1 MPPRLFATV
10 CLLLAV
16 FFGGNVRADDA
27 SQPRASSII
36 PFESEAQV
44 QALAKDGPTVI
55 FFFATWCP
63 NCKAAAL
70 EFSSKWETV
79 RPGIAL
85 VVADYDKQ
93 TALKSKYGV
102 TYQDTYV
109 LVGTDGSKR
118 KIWNSGGIAALN
130 ANTID

>member
-1 MPPRLFATV
+1 MLSRIAVSLFILFVA
-10 CLLLAV
+10 
-16 FFGGNVRADDA
+16 FFSVTVRADDA
-27 SQPRASSII
+27 SPARASKII
-36 PFESEAQV
+36 SFESEAQI
-44 QALAKDGPTVI
+44 QALAKDGPTVV

-70 EFSSKWETV
+70 EFSTKWVEV

-93 TALKSKYGV
+93 TALKTKYGV

-109 LVGTDGSKR
+109 LVGADGGKR
-118 KIWNSGGIAALN
+118 KLWNSGGIAALN
-130 ANTID
+130 ANAVD

>member
-1 MPPRLFATV
+1 MLSRLSATM
-10 CLLLAV
+10 LLLSAMIFGSAV
-16 FFGGNVRADDA
+16 HADDV
-27 SQPRASSII
+27 SQPRTSRII

-44 QALAKDGPTVI
+44 QALAKDGPTVV

-109 LVGTDGSKR
+109 LVGADGGKR

-130 ANTID
+130 TNAID

>member
-1 MPPRLFATV
+1 MLSRLFATT
-10 CLLLAV
+10 CFLLSVLL
-16 FFGGNVRADDA
+16 GSSVRADDA
-27 SQPRASSII
+27 SQPRTSVII
-36 PFESEAQV
+36 PYESEAQV
-44 QALAKDGPTVI
+44 QALAKNGPTVL

-70 EFSSKWETV
+70 EFSSKWDQV
-79 RPGIAL
+79 KPGIAL

-93 TALKSKYGV
+93 TALKAKYGV

-109 LVGTDGSKR
+109 LVATDGSKR

-130 ANTID
+130 ANAID